1 VRVSGTVRVDRRT
14 KKLVTRLQ
22 PGDIAV
28 IMHDDI
34 DMLAAE
40 NLVACRPRAVINCSP
55 SISGTYINRGPYLL
69 IEAGIPLIDEAG
81 EEVMKA
87 LVDGDFVR
95 IQDGRIYLNG
105 REIGSG
111 AIVTERHL
119 NLRNQMAKENL
130 EAEIEKFADNTL
142 KYMKK
147 EKSLL
152 YSNLN
157 IPGLGNRFSGRQVLV
172 VVRGPEYKQDL
183 VAVKQYIREQ
193 RPVLIGVDGG
203 ADALIEEGYTPDV
216 ILGDM
221 DSVSDEALK
230 SGALLI
236 VHAYESGN
244 APGMDRLKK
253 MGLNCVAVPSMGTS
267 EDLALLLANE
277 RGAEL
282 IVIVGS
288 HFSMQEFLSKDRE
301 GMSSTFLTR
310 LRVGSILVDAK
321 GVSKLY
327 QNKVSPGLI
336 AYLIIAAAFP
346 VAAIFL
352 VSPLGPLAKQFV
364 RLLRL
369 FVNF

>member
-105 REIGSG
+105 R
-111 AIVTERHL
+111 
-119 NLRNQMAKENL
+119 
-130 EAEIEKFADNTL
+130 TL